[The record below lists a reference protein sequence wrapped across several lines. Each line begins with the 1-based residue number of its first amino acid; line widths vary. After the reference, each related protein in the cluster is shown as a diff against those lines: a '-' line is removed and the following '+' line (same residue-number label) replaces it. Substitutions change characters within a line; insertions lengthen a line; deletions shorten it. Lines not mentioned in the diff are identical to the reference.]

1 MYTFQFSPAETYLLT
16 FFPLRNCKVIF
27 SPCPQ
32 YYQAERQAVTMS
44 PNPRDNSVA
53 TKFILKLQWVIL
65 QLNLESEFWKEKKNR
80 PGDCHHL
87 ECPGRWGL
95 PAALRAGPAATMCT
109 YQLQEVIGVK

>member
-65 QLNLESEFWKEKKNR
+65 QLNLESEFWKEKKTDLETVIIWNVQEG
-80 PGDCHHL
+80 GDCQQH
-87 ECPGRWGL
+87 
-95 PAALRAGPAATMCT
+95 
-109 YQLQEVIGVK
+109 